1 MKAPCQSALS
11 TDTLLKTNSL
21 IHSQLGHLSIGLFA
35 LVIALIYL
43 YHGLDFLTFGD
54 SVNHYE
60 TIIAGWN
67 PSTGAVTHFLYKNLA
82 HAWYISVPIDSGIKS
97 IHVFV
102 AIWGVLG
109 VLLVHLMAFR
119 LSQSIVL
126 SITVAS
132 VWAFSFSHWKTAE
145 IIEVYTMNSCLVV
158 VFLSLLLLDIKDRGR
173 KRLWAILLV
182 LGLLCFVHIQGTLFY
197 PLMLAYVGYT
207 RQDETLLKSLSLALL
222 CLGVCLS
229 PTLGCLW
236 FPEQPLRE
244 VFFGGGYQEEVLS
257 LDPMVIV
264 KGFLQSIMY
273 LFYNFWL
280 ALIPMAYGFRM
291 LWKHHRR
298 FFWFSLIAAG
308 PTYFFSMRYIV
319 SDNYVFFL
327 PAYLV
332 LLGVFAIGCWY
343 ISQRL
348 TKRTQM
354 LVFVMLMIHQPI
366 AYQSSLWI
374 VEQLPVLEEFKKRK
388 AYKGGLRYY
397 LWPGMNNN
405 VDILSLSK
413 QIYLSGKT
421 PDFIADFDWQYSS
434 ALNYLRKTE
443 GLPPPPPTEPEL
455 LFYENLK

>member
-1 MKAPCQSALS
+1 
-11 TDTLLKTNSL
+11 
-21 IHSQLGHLSIGLFA
+21 
-35 LVIALIYL
+35 
-43 YHGLDFLTFGD
+43 
-54 SVNHYE
+54 
-60 TIIAGWN
+60 
-67 PSTGAVTHFLYKNLA
+67 
-82 HAWYISVPIDSGIKS
+82 
-97 IHVFV
+97 
-102 AIWGVLG
+102 
-109 VLLVHLMAFR
+109 
-119 LSQSIVL
+119 
-126 SITVAS
+126 
-132 VWAFSFSHWKTAE
+132 
-145 IIEVYTMNSCLVV
+145 
-158 VFLSLLLLDIKDRGR
+158 
-173 KRLWAILLV
+173 
-182 LGLLCFVHIQGTLFY
+182 
-197 PLMLAYVGYT
+197 
-207 RQDETLLKSLSLALL
+207 
-222 CLGVCLS
+222 
-229 PTLGCLW
+229 
-236 FPEQPLRE
+236 
-244 VFFGGGYQEEVLS
+244 
-257 LDPMVIV
+257 
-264 KGFLQSIMY
+264 
-273 LFYNFWL
+273 
-280 ALIPMAYGFRM
+280 M
-291 LWKHHRR
+291 LWKHHRS

-343 ISQRL
+343 ISHKL

-366 AYQSSLWI
+366 AYQTSLWI